1 MDPRATY
8 DLRFADGGV
17 LRLGPRTVVMGV
29 LNVTPDSFSDGGRHL
44 EPSRAL
50 DAAERMVEDGAE
62 ILDVGG
68 ESSRP
73 GAAPVEA
80 ALEADRVLP
89 VIEALARRGGV
100 RISIDTAK
108 AAVARQALDAGAHMI
123 NDITSLGDPAML
135 PLVCERGAP
144 VVLMHM
150 RGEPRTMQQDTTYA
164 DLLETIVDFL
174 RQNVERA
181 AAAGVEDGKI
191 LVDPGIGFGKSVSG
205 NLSILKDLPALA
217 RVGRPIVLGASR
229 KTFIGKTLRLPVEE
243 RLEGSLAVAAYAS
256 ARGAHVI
263 RAHDVRATVRV
274 VRMVDAIREI

>member
-17 LRLGPRTVVMGV
+17 LRLGSRTCVMGV
-29 LNVTPDSFSDGGRHL
+29 LNVTPDSFSDGGRLL

-50 DAAERMVEDGAE
+50 DAAERMIEAGAE

-73 GAAPVEA
+73 GAEPVA
-80 ALEADRVLP
+80 AGLEADRVLP
-89 VIEALARRGGV
+89 VIEPLARRRDV

-108 AAVARQALDAGAHMI
+108 AEVARQALDAGADMI
-123 NDITSLGDPAML
+123 NDITALGDPAML
-135 PLVCERGAP
+135 PLVRDRRVP
-144 VVLMHM
+144 IVLMHM

-164 DLLETIVDFL
+164 DLLGTIVDFL
-174 RQNVERA
+174 RRCVERA
-181 AAAGVEDGKI
+181 VAAGVEDDKI
-191 LVDPGIGFGKSVSG
+191 LVDPGIGFGKSVVG

-229 KTFIGKTLRLPVEE
+229 KTFIGKTLSLPVEE

-256 ARGAHVI
+256 ARGAHMI
-263 RAHDVRATVRV
+263 RAHDVLATVRV
-274 VRMVDAIREI
+274 VRMVDAIREV